1 MAINM
6 WFYQVKEFYLITGGG
21 NKSLP
26 VNRIKQLQIE
36 HDYHNFIVPVI
47 RVVMVLEPDL
57 YYRIVSNKNSAKIQ
71 LRIDKYY
78 KANQSDTSKSKG
90 AGTAIS
96 GLFDLIMDD
105 NTNDLLFSQSTE
117 AAIKN
122 YKKVKESRMNDLKW
136 TSNEIEF
143 FLFRSRSL
151 EWLKQK
157 NLNVI
162 LRDATVADAIAYVI
176 SRTGMEDILFAQPNN
191 TAVYDVLLIPPSTTL
206 QALKFIDIYYGI
218 YSTGT
223 VFYFDHNYG
232 YIIPFSGD
240 CNAWRDDYDRRVNIT
255 IPRTSDTYRT
265 HIYGEEG
272 YGSSVRTFTAD
283 YRSLD
288 ARNESITNN
297 YIIGNDVDIID
308 PYDGSSMS
316 GTSGATARSGN
327 FIKLLENKTMNTML
341 AKMYTAQSRS
351 GSSVISAHLQNA
363 DITVFTPNKEYSLEI
378 DETKFSGEYKGKYMI
393 AKCTHTFMN
402 TGADFTVD
410 TMCEFRRE

>member
-1 MAINM
+1 MV
-6 WFYQVKEFYLITGGG
+6 F
-21 NKSLP
+21 
-26 VNRIKQLQIE
+26 QLS
-36 HDYHNFIVPVI
+36 H
-47 RVVMVLEPDL
+47 
-57 YYRIVSNKNSAKIQ
+57 
-71 LRIDKYY
+71 
-78 KANQSDTSKSKG
+78 
-90 AGTAIS
+90 
-96 GLFDLIMDD
+96 
-105 NTNDLLFSQSTE
+105 LL
-117 AAIKN
+117 
-122 YKKVKESRMNDLKW
+122 
-136 TSNEIEF
+136 
-143 FLFRSRSL
+143 
-151 EWLKQK
+151 
-157 NLNVI
+157 LNC
-162 LRDATVADAIAYVI
+162 
-176 SRTGMEDILFAQPNN
+176 
-191 TAVYDVLLIPPSTTL
+191 
-206 QALKFIDIYYGI
+206 
-218 YSTGT
+218 
-223 VFYFDHNYG
+223 FYFDHNYG